1 MELNVYSHQ
10 KCNSTVD
17 DCKHSLIFG
26 TALAKFWMAQV
37 RIVASSAQGQENVRQ
52 YSAR

>member
-17 DCKHSLIFG
+17 DCKHCLIFG
-26 TALAKFWMAQV
+26 TALAKRWMVQV
-37 RIVASSAQGQENVRQ
+37 RIVAFSAQGQENVRQ